1 MPHSARCG
9 VLLALLATSCGQP
22 PESTSFTRLER
33 LVFQPEG
40 TCVLFAA
47 TNAPID
53 CSGDRPLLIDRFEV
67 TRGEWSRWMAGR
79 DAEAE
84 GNPAAE
90 YWADLS
96 PQEPATGMTL
106 DEAEAFA
113 SDQGMRLP
121 TAREWLRAAVGGR
134 AQVWPWGP
142 FPARSA
148 ANTLDL
154 GLNRLAPVGSFESGS
169 TPAGVHDLLGNAEEW
184 VTDRIELDG
193 EGLVADRRVWAM
205 GGSFRR
211 YKRESYSPGAD
222 GAPQF
227 NAELVD
233 RQHRGDDLG
242 LRLVA
247 DAETW
252 LREASRGWD
261 DDPESLAQLR
271 VIGASWGRSA
281 APLLRR
287 LAGEPDS
294 ALGLRALLEGAQR

>member
-1 MPHSARCG
+1 MRG
-9 VLLALLATSCGQP
+9 GLLLALCLASCGRP
-22 PESTSFTRLER
+22 SEGTSFARLER

-40 TCVLFAA
+40 SCVLFAD

-53 CSGDRPLLIDRFEV
+53 CSGARPLLIDRFEV
-67 TRGEWSRWMAGR
+67 TRAEWSRWTAAR

-90 YWADLS
+90 YWADLG

-106 DEAEAFA
+106 AEAEAFA
-113 SDQGMRLP
+113 ADQGMRLP
-121 TAREWLRAAVGGR
+121 TAREWLRAAVGSR

-184 VTDRIELDG
+184 VTDLIEFDG
-193 EGLVADRRVWAM
+193 EGLGLDRRVWAM

-211 YKRESYSPGAD
+211 YKRESYAPGLD
-222 GAPQF
+222 GAPVF

-233 RQHRGDDLG
+233 REHRGDDLG

-252 LREASRGWD
+252 LREASQSWES
-261 DDPESLAQLR
+261 DPDSLRRLR
-271 VIGASWGRSA
+271 SIGAQWGRA
-281 APLLRR
+281 AVPLLRR
-287 LAGEPDS
+287 LAGEPG
-294 ALGLRALLEGAQR
+294 APPGLGALLAGAQS